1 MKKYLLFSIVIT
13 LLVDCVGMV
22 VLAADPPEKAAQRA
36 AELWMPL
43 FDSGKYAES
52 WDTLAEKTKAQ
63 LDRKTW
69 ETYLTTV
76 RKPLGELKSRDLKEA
91 RFIKSLPG
99 LPDQSGA
106 LLQYESSYKNRES
119 VIETFGMILEKDGTW
134 RVANY
139 IPKE

>member
-1 MKKYLLFSIVIT
+1 MKKYLLLSILVI
-13 LLVDCVGMV
+13 LLLDCVGIV
-22 VLAADPPEKAAQRA
+22 FLAADPPEKAAQQA

-43 FDSGKYAES
+43 MDSGKYAES
-52 WDTLAEKTKAQ
+52 WDKLAEKTKAQ

-69 ETYLTTV
+69 ENYLTAV
-76 RKPLGELKSRDLKEA
+76 RKPLGEVKSRDLKEA
-91 RFIKSLPG
+91 KFIKSLTG
-99 LPDQSGA
+99 IPDQSGA
-106 LLQYESSYKNRES
+106 LLQYESSYNNRES